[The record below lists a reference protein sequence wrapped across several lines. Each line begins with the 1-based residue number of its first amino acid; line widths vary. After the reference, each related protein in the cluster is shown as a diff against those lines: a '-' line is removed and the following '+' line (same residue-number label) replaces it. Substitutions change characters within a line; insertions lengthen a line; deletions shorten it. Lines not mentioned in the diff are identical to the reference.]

1 MDKSAKLRPLY
12 IAKIIF
18 ENTDEEQCLS
28 TTEIIKILQDEY
40 GIEGYRTTVASDIEL
55 LVDFGMDIE
64 MIKSSSNMYHLVS
77 REFDLPELKLL
88 IDAVES
94 SKFITEKKSEEL
106 VAKLEKLTSHA
117 QAESIKRYLV
127 PEGRIKPG
135 NEHIYYI
142 VDAINDAIK
151 AGKKISFKYFQ
162 YDKNKEKVAKN
173 NGEIYKFSPYYLV
186 WNGDYYYVVGYSDK
200 HKEIGSFRVDRI
212 IKRPK
217 VLTANAI
224 PASESFDLSE
234 YINTSFRMY
243 NSKHQRVE
251 LVCDNSVMDA
261 IIDKFGEDV
270 QTRENNAKSFVVE
283 ADIAVS
289 HVFYSWVFGFGGKVS
304 IKSPIEVKEEY
315 AKMIA
320 AAYKSCVR

>member
-12 IAKIIF
+12 LGKILY
-18 ENTDEEQCLS
+18 EMTDEDHFL
-28 TTEIIKILQDEY
+28 TTPEIIRALKEKY

-55 LVDFGMDIE
+55 LIEFGMDIE

-162 YDKNKEKVAKN
+162 YDRNKEK
-173 NGEIYKFSPYYLV
+173 
-186 WNGDYYYVVGYSDK
+186 
-200 HKEIGSFRVDRI
+200 RRI
-212 IKRPK
+212 
-217 VLTANAI
+217 
-224 PASESFDLSE
+224 
-234 YINTSFRMY
+234 
-243 NSKHQRVE
+243 
-251 LVCDNSVMDA
+251 
-261 IIDKFGEDV
+261 
-270 QTRENNAKSFVVE
+270 
-283 ADIAVS
+283 
-289 HVFYSWVFGFGGKVS
+289 
-304 IKSPIEVKEEY
+304 
-315 AKMIA
+315 
-320 AAYKSCVR
+320 SCKT